1 MTSRQSV
8 LETNFEL
15 LGVGMVPHDQ
25 TSIPILTAKKS
36 PDTSITKLNSSF
48 VMITLQF
55 GNRKLYPIHHYTR
68 YRLVRGTWDW
78 NKSTL

>member
-55 GNRKLYPIHHYTR
+55 GNRKLYPIHHYEYVTIC
-68 YRLVRGTWDW
+68 TA
-78 NKSTL
+78 SH